1 MSGDLTFLTNEANR
15 SLLRRLEVL
24 MASTQ
29 FFDCLVGY
37 FFVSGF
43 YKLYK
48 SLEHVEKVRI
58 LVGLSTDK
66 NTYTSFN
73 NQKSKAKFH

>member
-1 MSGDLTFLTNEANR
+1 M
-15 SLLRRLEVL
+15 VW
-24 MASTQ
+24 ST
-29 FFDCLVGY
+29 
-37 FFVSGF
+37 FVSGF

-66 NTYTSFN
+66 NTYNLILAGALLSIALNPFLFRLIE
-73 NQKSKAKFH
+73 SKMLKEKTLPAE